1 MHRII
6 AIVVFIVVPT
16 GVTPTLWGQISPSG
30 FQDPAGA
37 NRGGTGNPPNAPLAP
52 LGGSTLPPG
61 APAMPREIETNPAL
75 RQEVRHPFG
84 SAIYPHARGTGDE
97 GEGENT
103 PKDPAKG
110 FNFSE
115 RQNTGHDE
123 GFVDN
128 TRVGPATGKLAS
140 DWRYAYF
147 QGRHWYWM
155 PNETWDVWNG
165 TAWVPHKSGM
175 FGRAYFGYGTQV
187 RGYRSLPRGY
197 NGSTYGQPLTRST
210 QPDREGTERNDR
222 YTGPL
227 AGTSSA
233 LTGTSGGVTAV
244 PGANAPNA
252 RRPQVNQA
260 EVERALANQNQSS
273 PRTLTEQEVIQGPF
287 DIEEPEDAQPAAT
300 TLQTSGA
307 ATP

>member
-6 AIVVFIVVPT
+6 AIAVFLMVPM
-16 GVTPTLWGQISPSG
+16 GYVPGLWAQISPSG

-84 SAIYPHARGTGDE
+84 SAIYPHARGY
-97 GEGENT
+97 GEEEDLET
-103 PKDPAKG
+103 KPKDPAKG

-123 GFVDN
+123 AFVDN
-128 TRVGPATGKLAS
+128 AHVGPATGKLAS
-140 DWRYAYF
+140 DWRYAFF

-155 PNETWDVWNG
+155 PNETWNVWNG
-165 TAWVPHKSGM
+165 SAWVPHRSGM
-175 FGRAYFGYGTQV
+175 FAGRAYFGYGTQV

-197 NGSTYGQPLTRST
+197 NSGTYGQPLTRLT

-222 YTGPL
+222 YTAPL
-227 AGTSSA
+227 AGTSRA
-233 LTGTSGGVTAV
+233 LTGTSGGVTPV

-260 EVERALANQNQSS
+260 EVDRALANESS

-287 DIEEPEDAQPAAT
+287 DIEEPEDAQPAAG
-300 TLQTSGA
+300 TLQTSGT